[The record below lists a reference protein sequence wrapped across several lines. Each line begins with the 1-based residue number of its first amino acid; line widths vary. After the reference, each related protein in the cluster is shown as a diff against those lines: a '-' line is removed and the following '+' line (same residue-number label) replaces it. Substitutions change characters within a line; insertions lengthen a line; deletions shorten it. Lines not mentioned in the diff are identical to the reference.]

1 MANNNSAAK
10 KSPAKSR
17 SPAKLKQN
25 AIENSR
31 EIVSIHQLSKIA
43 MTFWLGGSWM
53 TIAVIFPILF
63 KALDQITASNIA
75 GQILNLNAYIGI
87 ICLIMA
93 MIEVIVNHKL
103 SILKT
108 KRFWYIISIACILV
122 INYFTIFPVIYN
134 LRQRLSGIA
143 HQIISIQTNV
153 FDFWHSLS
161 ALAFAATCILGVL
174 YLVDM

>member
-1 MANNNSAAK
+1 MAR
-10 KSPAKSR
+10 SR
-17 SPAKLKQN
+17 TISKLKQN
-25 AIENSR
+25 VSNHSR

-53 TIAVIFPILF
+53 TIVVIFPILF
-63 KALDQITASNIA
+63 KTLDQITASNIA

-87 ICLIMA
+87 VCLIMA
-93 MIEVIVNHKL
+93 LIEVIINHKL

-108 KRFWYIISIACILV
+108 KRFWYIISMSCILI
-122 INYFTIFPVIYN
+122 INYFAIFPVVYN
-134 LRQRLSGIA
+134 LRQRLSGLA
-143 HQIISIQTNV
+143 HQIIAVQSNV

-161 ALAFAATCILGVL
+161 ALAFIATCVLGVL

>member
-1 MANNNSAAK
+1 MK
-10 KSPAKSR
+10 KTPAKTRVPSK
-17 SPAKLKQN
+17 AKQHVIN
-25 AIENSR
+25 HTR

-53 TIAVIFPILF
+53 TIVVIFPVLF
-63 KALDQITASNIA
+63 KALDQITASSIA

-87 ICLIMA
+87 VCLIMA
-93 MIEVIVNHKL
+93 MFEVILNYRL

-108 KRFWYIISIACILV
+108 KRFWYIISMSFILI
-122 INYFTIFPVIYN
+122 INYFAIFPVIYN
-134 LRQRLSGIA
+134 LRQRLSSVA
-143 HQIISIQTNV
+143 HQIIAVQSNV

-161 ALAFAATCILGVL
+161 ALIFIATCIIGIL

>member
-1 MANNNSAAK
+1 MNKPVAK
-10 KSPAKSR
+10 ARAPKPKPSIS
-17 SPAKLKQN
+17 N
-25 AIENSR
+25 HTR

-53 TIAVIFPILF
+53 TMVVIFPILF
-63 KALDQITASNIA
+63 KTLDQITASSIA

-87 ICLIMA
+87 VCLIMA
-93 MIEVIVNHKL
+93 LIEVIVNHKL

-108 KRFWYIISIACILV
+108 KRFWYIISMGFILV
-122 INYFTIFPVIYN
+122 VNYFSIFPTIYH
-134 LRQRLSGIA
+134 LRQQLSNVA
-143 HQIISIQTNV
+143 HQIIAVQNNI

-161 ALAFAATCILGVL
+161 ALIFIATCILGIL